1 MSYDEAYKDESS
13 CYSIR
18 CEGSILENETLN
30 DCKSEDYNPV
40 SLVKIPVVIGEF
52 TVQIDVESKI
62 KLPEK
67 ALEIK
72 RIKKNVFLTQCR
84 LVAKTNK
91 VFLKGFVRKNIEYAT
106 IDCITPQAI
115 CGDIKH
121 ATVHVPF
128 QCIAEVKCLK
138 PAVIN
143 PNTPTKEINYFDEE
157 NLGVSM
163 KEQDLISSEKFNER
177 IYCELEHSS
186 IFEADIIEDAKK
198 IECHPV
204 EHEFQC
210 FIEKEVIYLTIKLL
224 QNQQVYNPCNPC
236 KDSCEC

>member
-1 MSYDEAYKDESS
+1 MYNDETYNGECSS
-13 CYSIR
+13 CETE
-18 CEGSILENETLN
+18 CEGKVIDNETLN
-30 DCKSEDYNPV
+30 CCPSEEMPHAG
-40 SLVKIPVVIGEF
+40 LVKIPVIIGEF

-72 RIKKNVFLTQCR
+72 RIKKNIFLTQCR
-84 LVAKTNK
+84 LIAKTNK

-128 QCIAEVKCLK
+128 QCVAEVKCLRPVVIK
-138 PAVIN
+138 PNKQA
-143 PNTPTKEINYFDEE
+143 KEINYFDEE
-157 NLGVSM
+157 NLGINM
-163 KEQDLISSEKFNER
+163 KEQDLISSETFNER
-177 IYCELEHSS
+177 VYCELEHSS
-186 IFEADIIEDAKK
+186 IYEADIIEDAKK
-198 IECHPV
+198 IECHPT

-210 FIEKEVIYLTIKLL
+210 FIEKEVIYLTLKLL
-224 QNQQVYNPCNPC
+224 QNQQVSNPCDMHN
-236 KDSCEC
+236 DDCEY